1 MAKKLLHSSKITV
14 NKADNTIIVG
24 DIIPLE
30 SLLLITDVTA
40 NKVIYQFN
48 DLTKGAIAS
57 IDGKGSSTTFTLTHD
72 MANDPDIL
80 DTNSFQLFY
89 DSADVHIEPSETFVD
104 PVSKFRV
111 SNPENLIDTDFEY
124 GLQSTKWETLQT
136 VNNVPTLYSSGG
148 DVPLEGVTSV
158 ESLSG
163 SRQIKVTTNTPH
175 GLSIGD
181 PVSVQGVS
189 DYQSEGFFVV
199 SGVPN
204 ALELFYEIDL
214 PATTTGEISGS
225 YTTIVPA
232 KFFEGAA
239 LNISNADGAVTDESD
254 QSVLTVKTEA
264 THGFSTKTKL
274 YIRNSVGPKD
284 LQIEDPTGT
293 APDGRPYV
301 DTVANFNINNQVQA
315 GDTTRG
321 GVQYNST
328 IAYDWECTHTKYITL
343 TDIDAVNNQIT
354 WAAHGLEDKFCLLYN
369 DPILGGGLNR
379 ESEGGFYSVD
389 NTKLGRD
396 RNAVVNSTN
405 QVWRLRQDIGCEDG
419 AVYYVSVV
427 DANTIALYEDET
439 LLNQVSLTVPAD
451 FDYGFPRLG
460 LVYQISRGGTYN
472 GQSAYWKYTRWN
484 YEDYQTTSINA
495 FAGYSYSYDRY
506 SYWAMSTYAP
516 GWTGTSDPVTVDG
529 LRINTSG
536 LYYYYYYTRVGTP
549 DNGVYSG
556 NIGYRTWYY
565 RGGREYG
572 AYFVSNNNQPSHFSG
587 GAGIRTRQ
595 YKNHYGWMYH
605 KVYFKSLT
613 AGNAVGTYSGKD
625 LLTSDYGLGID
636 EPEAIYAFQGRKRAS
651 NRQRSQD
658 TYSYASEIYR
668 KGRFGVLQ
676 ARNTESLVNVFNN
689 GIFEVATN
697 ASSWDDQD
705 AEVYYMF
712 IKTIPTIRNTI
723 FLQNHGIPNGQEV
736 TVSISDAV
744 WNQLNPPG
752 FSNSQNNLI
761 GQHFLFSD
769 SSGNGVFMPQEFQ
782 AQINVIS
789 DNIFKMEVLQAPFT
803 DDLLEFPDDYSISYT
818 KENELFNTIYIQ
830 DHKIVGVEEGTYT
843 AEGLNE
849 SNPEVFTITN
859 SGVGDYAISG
869 TRITGTE
876 LDPTLVV
883 YRGSSYEFQVN
894 ASGHPFYIATSDT
907 SYVSGQYNDE
917 YLVGVTN
924 SRQDVGTVNWL
935 VPLTGPSTLYYYCGS
950 HESMHGTIE
959 VRDAGTEIGGLTNN
973 TLYNVLRKNDARLSI
988 AQTSNSIET
997 AEAAVIGYAS
1007 NAAQTGVIVDCVSPF
1022 SPAVPSEVTITEIQ
1036 YRGDFSGRF
1045 EYLVLQFADG
1055 DQYFIGAQNGQDTDQ
1070 FRKENSFVSKNITE
1084 LLAGGSTITV
1094 DLFPTNQVNFAHGTM
1109 SNYYEIKFVLSGGVG
1124 SVIFTGTG
1132 SGKQNLS
1139 FEALDGAYDGIYEIN
1154 NIPTADTFQIT
1165 SDIKIPQREYQ
1176 IVNANVNLSTNVI
1189 DFGTD
1194 HNFLLGEKVKYDP
1207 GQDTVYHFGGD
1218 LASNDFY
1225 VYAVPTSATESKF
1238 ASSETLAF
1246 EGQTLALAQQA
1257 NSIHKLRSESI
1268 IKANQGVGQIDLV
1281 AGSNE
1286 ISGNGTSFLKQFKR
1300 FDKIYIDN
1308 GTFTKQFIVAR
1319 VLTNSRLILFS
1330 APSISL
1336 TNRDYFTATELILRP
1351 DGYGIHLPFDGG
1363 VNITAGTSPDSKIVR
1378 QSRKYFRYQSGKGI
1392 QNSFA
1397 INFNPPR
1404 VVRILIKSDGTTAEI
1419 ETQEAH
1425 NLNPGDIVVIENAE
1439 VSVGVN
1445 EFNGEFTVTSVPTPF
1460 SFQYTMDAAPE
1471 QEKAAGF
1478 PTYYLKNWSDSYV
1491 RAGMF
1496 DDQNGFF
1503 IQYDGQDLSCVRRSS
1518 TQQLAGNVNVTRNS
1532 QVITGNQTSF
1542 TTQLSVNDFV
1552 VIRGQ
1557 SYKVVEVS
1565 SDARFIVQPSYRG
1578 LDATAV
1584 KVTRT
1589 VDTIVKQSEW
1599 NLDSCDGTG
1608 PSGYELDVNRIQ
1620 MAYADYSW
1628 YGAGKIR
1635 FGFKD
1640 RKGHV
1645 KYVHEF
1651 VHNNILD
1658 ESYFRSGNLPG
1669 RYEIMNGPNANA
1681 SPTLFHFGTSVIMD
1695 GTFDDDK
1702 AYLFTANSKPH
1713 AFTNGNESQ
1722 ISIQQDS
1729 EFQVITL
1736 NGQRVFVYALNVSN
1750 VDAQDLKVGM
1760 DVREFT
1766 PLELPEGT
1774 YITQLKE
1781 GLSSTT
1787 VYTSWPGTTTLPSS
1801 ATYPNIPNG
1810 TTMRFGEEEAVDLSR
1825 PIPLISVRLAPSVDS
1840 SLTGDIGEREIMNR
1854 MQLGLREAGVTS
1866 NRDLEVFVI
1875 LNPQPSNLSFQKVG
1889 SPSLSQLI
1897 EYNSGDTL
1905 ESGTVILATKVSAG
1919 STTINLSELLELGNS
1934 ILGGDSVF
1942 PSGPDL
1948 LTIAVQPQDTSGVS
1962 FSTPITVTGKVS
1974 WSESQA

>member
-57 IDGKGSSTTFTLTHD
+57 IDGKGSSTTFTLTYD
-72 MANDPDIL
+72 IANDADIL
-80 DTNSFQLFY
+80 NTNSFQLFY
-89 DSADVHIEPSETFVD
+89 DSAEVHIEPSETFVD

-124 GLQSTKWETLQT
+124 GLQSTKWETIQT
-136 VNNVPTLYSSGG
+136 VNNVPTLYSAGG

-158 ESLSG
+158 ESLAG

-199 SGVPN
+199 SGTPN

-214 PATTTGEISGS
+214 PATTSGEISGS

-239 LNISNADGAVTDESD
+239 LNISNADGARTNEDD

-264 THGFSTKTKL
+264 THGFSTRTKL
-274 YIRNSVGPKD
+274 YVRNSVGPKD
-284 LQIEDPTGT
+284 LQIVDPTGQ
-293 APDGRPYV
+293 APDNRPYV
-301 DTVANFNINNQVQA
+301 DTVANFNVINQVTA
-315 GDTTRG
+315 GDTARG
-321 GVQYNST
+321 GVQYSNT
-328 IAYDWECTHTKYITL
+328 IAYDWECTHTKYITSG
-343 TDIDAVNNQIT
+343 DIDTANNRIT
-354 WAAHGLEDKFCLLYN
+354 WAAHGLENRFCVLYN
-369 DPILGGGLNR
+369 DPILCNGVNR
-379 ESEGGFYSVD
+379 ESRGGP
-389 NTKLGRD
+389 NTIDDTYLSEPKDGLYNYD
-396 RNAVVNSTN
+396 K
-405 QVWRLRQDIGCEDG
+405 QVWRNAQDMGLEDG
-419 AVYYVSVV
+419 TVYFVNVV
-427 DANTIALYEDET
+427 DANTIELCLDEALT
-439 LLNQVSLTVPAD
+439 QVQSLSLPNN

-460 LVYQISRGGTYN
+460 LVYQISKGGSQN
-472 GQSAYWKYTRWN
+472 GQSVYWKYTRWN

-495 FAGYSYSYDRY
+495 FASYSYSYDRY

-516 GWTGTSDPVTVDG
+516 SWTGVSDAVTVDG
-529 LRINTSG
+529 LRVATSG

-572 AYFVSNNNQPSHFSG
+572 VYFVSNNNQPSHFSG
-587 GAGIRTRQ
+587 GTGIRTRQ

-613 AGNAVGTYSGKD
+613 AGNASGSYSGKD
-625 LLTSDYGLGID
+625 LVTNDYGLGID
-636 EPEAIYAFQGRKRAS
+636 EPEAVYAFQG
-651 NRQRSQD
+651 QRRSSPFATSSD
-658 TYSYASEIYR
+658 TYSYNSQNRR

-676 ARNTESLVNVFNN
+676 ARNTESLVSVQNN
-689 GIFEVATN
+689 GMFELTTT
-697 ASSWDDQD
+697 ASSWTDQD
-705 AEVYYMF
+705 AHVYYAF

-723 FLQNHGIPNGQEV
+723 YLQNHGIPNGTEV
-736 TVSISDAV
+736 TVSVTDAI
-744 WNQLNPPG
+744 WASLNTPG
-752 FSNSQNNLI
+752 FSNPQNNLV
-761 GQHFLFSD
+761 GQHFIFSD
-769 SSGNGVFMPQEFQ
+769 SSGNGIFMPQSFQ

-789 DNIFKMEVLQAPFT
+789 DNVFKMEALETPFT
-803 DDLLEFPDDYSISYT
+803 DDLLEFPNDYQISYT
-818 KENELFNTIYIQ
+818 QENELFNTIYVQ

-849 SNPEVFTITN
+849 ASPGIFNISN
-859 SGVGDYAISG
+859 SGSEDYLISG
-869 TRITGTE
+869 PRLTGAKP
-876 LDPTLVV
+876 DPTLIV
-883 YRGSSYEFQVN
+883 YRGSSYDFVVD
-894 ASGHPFYIATSDT
+894 AVGHPFYISTSNT
-907 SYVSGQYNDE
+907 SYSSGAYNDE
-917 YLVGVTN
+917 YLIGITN
-924 SRQDVGTVNWL
+924 SRQDQGTLSWTVDATTPN
-935 VPLTGPSTLYYYCGS
+935 TLHYYCGN
-950 HESMHGTIE
+950 HQIMHGMIE
-959 VRDAGTEIGGLTNN
+959 VRDPGTIIGGLTNN
-973 TLYNVLRKNDARLSI
+973 TTYNVLRKNDARLSI
-988 AQTSNSIET
+988 ALTSNSVET
-997 AEAAVIGYAS
+997 AESAVLGYANNNQQNS
-1007 NAAQTGVIVDCVSPF
+1007 VAVDCISPF
-1022 SPAVPSEVTITEIQ
+1022 APAVPSEVTITEIQ
-1036 YRGDFSGRF
+1036 YRGDFGGRY
-1045 EYLVLQFADG
+1045 EYLVLQFDDG

-1070 FRKENSFVSKNITE
+1070 FRKETSFVSKNVTE
-1084 LLAGGSTITV
+1084 LLAGGTSINV
-1094 DLFPTNQVNFAHGTM
+1094 ALSPTNQVNWAHGTM
-1109 SNYYEIKFVLSGGVG
+1109 SNWYEIKFILSGGVG
-1124 SVIFTGTG
+1124 SVVFTGTG
-1132 SGKQNLS
+1132 TGQQNLS
-1139 FEALDGAYDGIYEIN
+1139 FAALDGAYDGIYEID
-1154 NIPTADTFQIT
+1154 NIPTADTFQVT
-1165 SDIKIPQREYQ
+1165 SDIKIPQREYS
-1176 IVNANVNLSTNVI
+1176 IINANVNLSTNAI
-1189 DFGTD
+1189 DFVD
-1194 HNFLLGEKVKYDP
+1194 EHNFLLGEKVKYDP
-1207 GQDTVYHFGGD
+1207 NQDTAYHFNTD
-1218 LASNDFY
+1218 LSTNDFY
-1225 VYAVPTSATESKF
+1225 VYAVPISATESKF
-1238 ASSETLAF
+1238 ASSETLAL
-1246 EGQTLALAQQA
+1246 EGQTLSLSQQA
-1257 NSIHKLRSESI
+1257 SSVHKLRSESI
-1268 IKANQGVGQIDLV
+1268 IKANQGLGQINLV
-1281 AGSNE
+1281 SGSTE

-1308 GTFTKQFIVAR
+1308 GSYIKLFIVAR
-1319 VLTNSRLILFS
+1319 VLTEDRLILFT
-1330 APSISL
+1330 APGVSQ
-1336 TNRDYFTATELILRP
+1336 TNMNYFTATELILRP

-1425 NLNPGDIVVIENAE
+1425 NLNVGDIVIVENAE
-1439 VSVGVN
+1439 VSIGVN
-1445 EFNGEFTVTSVPTPF
+1445 EFNGEFTVTSIPTPF
-1460 SFQYTMDAAPE
+1460 TFRYTMAAAPE

-1503 IQYDGQDLSCVRRSS
+1503 IEYDGSQLSCVRRSS

-1542 TTQLSVNDFV
+1542 TTQLNVNDFV
-1552 VIRGQ
+1552 VVRGQ

-1589 VDTIVKQSEW
+1589 VDTKVAQSEW
-1599 NLDSCDGTG
+1599 NLDACDGTG

-1669 RYEIMNGPNANA
+1669 RYEIMNGPNAQA

-1702 AYLFTANSKPH
+1702 AYLFTANSKPQ

-1722 ISIQQDS
+1722 ISTQLDS
-1729 EFQVITL
+1729 EFDVITL
-1736 NGQRVFVYALNVSN
+1736 NGKRVFVYSLSISN
-1750 VDAQDLKVGM
+1750 ANAANLKVGM
-1760 DVREFT
+1760 DVRET
-1766 PLELPEGT
+1766 IPVILPEGT

-1781 GLSSTT
+1781 GATNTT
-1787 VYTSWPGTTTLPSS
+1787 VYTSWPATTTLPSS
-1801 ATYPNIPNG
+1801 ATYPNIVAG
-1810 TTMRFGEEEAVDLSR
+1810 ESIRFGEEDAVDLSR

-1875 LNPQPSNLSFQKVG
+1875 LNPQPSNLNFQKVG
-1889 SPSLSQLI
+1889 APSLSQLI

-1919 STTINLSELLELGNS
+1919 STTIDLSELLELGNS

-1962 FSTPITVTGKVS
+1962 FNSPVTVTGKVS